1 MTNDVAHDARDDVAE
16 TDDPS
21 LASPPDDRNPAIID
35 AEHTFIVLIIGAAL
49 FIGAVFVFIL

>member
-1 MTNDVAHDARDDVAE
+1 MTNDVAHDARDTVTGTE
-16 TDDPS
+16 DPS
-21 LASPPDDRNPAIID
+21 LAPPPDEGNPAIID

>member
-1 MTNDVAHDARDDVAE
+1 MTNDMAHEARDTMAE
-16 TDDPS
+16 TADPS
-21 LASPPDDRNPAIID
+21 LAPPSDDQNPAIID